1 MTSVNGLI
9 LAAEFDEPT
18 RAAWMVEVDKAI
30 KGGDFDKI
38 LVSTTLDGIR
48 IEPLYTADD
57 VAVESD
63 ESGFPGFSP
72 LTRGGQISPRVDG
85 AWDIRA
91 SIAHPDVA
99 IANAQALTE
108 LRNGATSLDL
118 HLDLTGEG
126 AGVSVRSSEDL
137 ARLLEGVLLDLA
149 PISIRAGALSTTAA
163 AWLGEVLEARNA
175 VGVLPAGC
183 LGLDPLSTL
192 ASQGV
197 LPQTPTEAIAEGVM
211 IARETTTPRVRTF
224 RASAVVAAD
233 AGASEG
239 QELAF
244 ALGSATTYLRALVS
258 GGLDVSTAAGQIV
271 IELAADVDVFA
282 TIAKLRALRHCWST
296 VLEASGLEVDTQFP
310 GLVQVDAHAGGRWLT
325 VIDPWVNLLRGTSA
339 SLGAVV
345 GGADVLTVSAFDSAV
360 GLPSDLGRR
369 LARNTQLLLQDESG
383 IGRVLDPAGGS
394 YYVESLTD
402 ALAAEGWKQFQ
413 AIEAAGGLEAVLAA
427 GTFQTDVAATAAKR
441 DKLISNRKQAITGV
455 SEFPLIGERRPE
467 SSATPPLDSRPGLS
481 QDGTVTTV
489 APLKARRLAES
500 YEAMRVA
507 AEAAATKPTIF
518 LANIGVGPSYVTRA
532 TFSSNLFATGG
543 VDAVGDGGYA
553 DAAAAAQAF
562 KGSGA
567 TAAVICGTD
576 AAYSEQGVAYAEA
589 LKSAGASFIY
599 LAGRAGDAKDQ
610 YEAAG
615 IDDFVYMG
623 VDVLSTLQR
632 LHTKL
637 GV

>member
-1 MTSVNGLI
+1 VNGLI

-18 RAAWMVEVDKAI
+18 RAAWMIEVDKAI

-48 IEPLYTADD
+48 IEPLYTAED
-57 VAVESD
+57 VAVEAD
-63 ESGFPGFSP
+63 ESGFPGFAP
-72 LTRGGQISPRVDG
+72 LTRGGQLVPRVDG

-91 SIAHPDVA
+91 SISHPDIA

-126 AGVSVRSSEDL
+126 AGVSVRSVEDL
-137 ARLLEGVLLDLA
+137 TRLLDGVLLDLA

-163 AWLGEVLEARNA
+163 AWLGEVLKAGNA
-175 VGVLPAGC
+175 VGVLPVGC
-183 LGLDPLSTL
+183 LGLDPFSTL

-197 LPQTPTEAIAEGVM
+197 LPQAPAEVVAEGVV
-211 IARETTTPRVRTF
+211 IARESTTPRVRTF

-244 ALGSATTYLRALVS
+244 ALASATTYLRALVNA
-258 GGLDVSTAAGQIV
+258 GLDVSTAAGQIV

-296 VLEASGLEVDTQFP
+296 VLEASGLKVDAQFP
-310 GLVQVDAHAGGRWLT
+310 GLVQVEAHAGGRWLT
-325 VIDPWVNLLRGTSA
+325 VVDPWVNLLRGTSA

-345 GGADVLTVSAFDSAV
+345 GGADALTVSAFDSAT

-402 ALAAEGWKQFQ
+402 ALAAEGWKQFR
-413 AIEAAGGLEAVLAA
+413 AIEAVGGLEAVLAA
-427 GTFQTDVAATAAKR
+427 GTFQAEVATTAAKR
-441 DKLISNRKQAITGV
+441 DKLISSRKQPITGV

-467 SSATPPLDSRPGLS
+467 SSAVPAADPRPGLTLT
-481 QDGTVTTV
+481 GTVTTV

-500 YEAMRVA
+500 YEAMRSA
-507 AEAAATKPTIF
+507 AEAASTKPSIF
-518 LANIGVGPSYVTRA
+518 LANIGSGPSYVARA

-553 DAAAAAQAF
+553 DADAAAAAF
-562 KGSGA
+562 TASGA

-576 AAYSEQGVAYAEA
+576 AAYAEQGLAYAQA
-589 LKSAGASFIY
+589 LKAAGAGFVY
-599 LAGRAGDAKDQ
+599 LAGRAGDAKDE